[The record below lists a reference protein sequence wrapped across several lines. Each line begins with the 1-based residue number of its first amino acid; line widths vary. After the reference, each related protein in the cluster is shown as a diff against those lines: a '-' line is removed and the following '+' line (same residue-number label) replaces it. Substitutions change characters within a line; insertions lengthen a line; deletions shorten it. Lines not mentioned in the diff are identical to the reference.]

1 MFFAFQMTSLKE
13 KIDRDN
19 ALPMI
24 EKKYIK
30 FTNMDLVEK
39 FWFVNRTLFAINL
52 VLCGFETNIAYNIL
66 KFESVGRNR
75 IILYYSSKLYTGREV
90 LYPLPERYA
99 NIISDKDIEEVYS
112 GVKKYKI
119 IRTIRKCDKTR
130 LRYDHKSYTWDL
142 EMWPVFL
149 E

>member
-1 MFFAFQMTSLKE
+1 MTSLKE

-52 VLCGFETNIAYNIL
+52 GLCGFETNIAYNIF
-66 KFESVGRNR
+66 KFEMVGRNR
-75 IILYYSSKLYTGREV
+75 IILYYTSRGREL
-90 LYPLPERYA
+90 LYLLPERYA
-99 NIISDKDIEEVYS
+99 NIVSDRDIEEVNS

-130 LRYDHKSYTWDL
+130 LRYDHKSYA
-142 EMWPVFL
+142 
-149 E
+149 